1 MNIAVDRFVKNLNGI
16 ITGIHNAGGTLSE
29 DDFSGFPTD
38 LMQAILDERR
48 GNSLFKGEPRKPC
61 EVGKERNEITGNCRL
76 KCTEGKERNLKG
88 NCVNKPYNPRKV
100 TTKQQ
105 DEDEDGVQPE
115 KRISAVFVGYN
126 LNSQDVRTTAESHG
140 HVAAEDDES
149 VPPRKHRHV
158 ARRSKGKPT
167 KQRISTDET
176 ARFFKHE
183 LEVDVINEIIM
194 CIESQFNGNKDLREA
209 MGTHWPESRASNFDF
224 HSRHRDRLNKIF
236 DLINQLIQ
244 NKPRLTSNWQVG
256 NAADGGA
263 TAPPPVV
270 VPLTAASQVLAPPPL
285 AAAPPPAK
293 PFVRE
298 TKPHVP
304 PKANPM
310 PEKEITMVEDL
321 QRTQAIKKEKQDA
334 NPKPW
339 VTPSKIAWGDIPKPT
354 VKRPPQAAT
363 KAAEAV
369 EAVAAPP
376 AEAVEAVAATAVAE
390 EAPMLAPPPLA
401 AAPRPPPP
409 PPPPPRVP
417 ATAAATT
424 AQVVASSPRTA
435 SGSRSRSVVVRAAAE
450 MAARNAPQ

>member
-1 MNIAVDRFVKNLNGI
+1 MNIAADKFVKNLNRI

-48 GNSLFKGEPRKPC
+48 GNSLFKGEPRTPC
-61 EVGKERNEITGNCRL
+61 NVGMERNERTGNCRL
-76 KCTEGKERNLKG
+76 KCPEGKERNLRG
-88 NCVNKPYNPRKV
+88 NCVNKPYNPKKV

-105 DEDEDGVQPE
+105 DEGEDGVQPE
-115 KRISAVFVGYN
+115 KRISAVLVVNN
-126 LNSQDVRTTAESHG
+126 LNSQDMRTTAASRGHG
-140 HVAAEDDES
+140 AAEDDES
-149 VPPRKHRHV
+149 VPPRKRRHV
-158 ARRSKGKPT
+158 ARTPQGKPT

-183 LEVDVINEIIM
+183 LEIDVINEIIM

-244 NKPRLTSNWQVG
+244 HKPHLSSNWQVG

-285 AAAPPPAK
+285 AAAPPPAPAPTE
-293 PFVRE
+293 PFVRGQ
-298 TKPHVP
+298 TKPPVP
-304 PKANPM
+304 STVNPEANKKA
-310 PEKEITMVEDL
+310 TMVEDL
-321 QRTQAIKKEKQDA
+321 QRRQAERGE
-334 NPKPW
+334 NPKEW
-339 VTPSKIAWGDIPKPT
+339 VTPSKMVWGAIPK
-354 VKRPPQAAT
+354 VKRPPQAAK
-363 KAAEAV
+363 KAAKAV
-369 EAVAAPP
+369 EAAAAPP
-376 AEAVEAVAATAVAE
+376 V
-390 EAPMLAPPPLA
+390 LAPPPLA

-409 PPPPPRVP
+409 PPQPPRVP
-417 ATAAATT
+417 ATETT
-424 AQVVASSPRTA
+424 AQVLAPAPLTA
-435 SGSRSRSVVVRAAAE
+435 SGSRSRTVVVRA
-450 MAARNAPQ
+450 MAARNLP